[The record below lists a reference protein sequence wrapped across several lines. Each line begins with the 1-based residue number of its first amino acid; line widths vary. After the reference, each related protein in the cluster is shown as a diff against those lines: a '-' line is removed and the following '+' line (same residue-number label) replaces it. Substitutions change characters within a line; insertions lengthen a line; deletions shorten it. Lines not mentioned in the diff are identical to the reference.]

1 MKQNNSAI
9 VYASIAVLSWS
20 TVATAFKI
28 ALMHLTHFGM
38 LLIASCTALAL
49 FITLLTIQEKMASC
63 DIAFPVENGCTT
75 PYLVF

>member
-49 FITLLTIQEKMASC
+49 FIT
-63 DIAFPVENGCTT
+63 
-75 PYLVF
+75 

>member
-38 LLIASCTALAL
+38 LLIASCTALAIYH
-49 FITLLTIQEKMASC
+49 FTHYPEKMASC
-63 DIAFPVENGCTT
+63 DIAFR
-75 PYLVF
+75 